1 MRSTRNI
8 LNVARLAFL
17 RAARTQGA
25 RAFTAGAARQ
35 SSFSFGRTA
44 VVAAGV
50 AAGASYFMYEQQQL
64 SAAPAKKDAPKII
77 IAGAPGSGK
86 GTQCEFIVKKY
97 GVVHIST
104 GDILREQVKAG
115 TALGKEAQEYMS
127 KGALVP
133 DSVVIGMVKS
143 KLSESEVKAKG
154 WLLDGFPR
162 TAAQAKAMADIG
174 IKADAFVQLEVPNSV
189 LVERICL
196 RRTDPVTG
204 KIYHLK
210 FNPPPADVVS
220 RLVHRSDDNEESLR
234 ERLKQYALALRPR
247 RAHVCNTLQVPL
259 QRGSHQEVLR

>member
-1 MRSTRNI
+1 MDGEGPAGTAFKD
-8 LNVARLAFL
+8 NVSRVSRELF
-17 RAARTQGA
+17 QGIDNQ
-25 RAFTAGAARQ
+25 RYG
-35 SSFSFGRTA
+35 
-44 VVAAGV
+44 
-50 AAGASYFMYEQQQL
+50 
-64 SAAPAKKDAPKII
+64 PPKII
-77 IAGAPGSGK
+77 IAGAPGGGK
-86 GTQCEFIVKKY
+86 GERCPFPSLYSAFNCAFAGTQCEFIAKTY

-115 TALGKEAQEYMS
+115 TALGKEAKEYMS

-133 DSVVIGMVKS
+133 DSVVIGMVKA
-143 KLSESEVKAKG
+143 KLSEPEVKAKG

-174 IKADAFVQLEVPNSV
+174 IKADAFLQLEVPDSV

-220 RLVHRSDDNEESLR
+220 RLVQHPLLPLR
-234 ERLKQYALALRPR
+234 IETETEPRAGAPLRR
-247 RAHVCNTLQVPL
+247 QRGVSQRAPEAVPL
-259 QRGSHQEVLR
+259 QC